1 MPRQAVVIRVI
12 RVTIDLSVKH
22 IGRKFERVDLRKE
35 RIWQAS
41 ELLIEL
47 ANLDIVQGK
56 LVHELHLL
64 HFSLRQAPLKIREV
78 WDLSEVVLELE
89 DGVSRGGDVVLDR
102 RSLRHEVHELHVLL
116 RIRLRDHR
124 YRLSVSC
131 GLRCQD
137 IGDVRHQAG
146 EGDGEA
152 VDGWGDGLAL
162 LLDLVKVMLRAQ
174 DTGLALLPWLQVKDA
189 AVSII
194 AVAVA
199 VAIAIAV
206 PVAVAIIMRGIWSI
220 VVVSSV
226 LSGSLY
232 LYRCL

>member
-47 ANLDIVQGK
+47 GNLDIVRCK

-64 HFSLRQAPLKIREV
+64 HFSLRQAHLKIREV

-116 RIRLRDHR
+116 RIRLRNHR

-152 VDGWGDGLAL
+152 VDGWGEGLAL

-194 AVAVA
+194 PITTV
-199 VAIAIAV
+199 IRRRIRRR
-206 PVAVAIIMRGIWSI
+206 IRSI

-226 LSGSLY
+226 LSGSLD
-232 LYRCL
+232 LCRCL